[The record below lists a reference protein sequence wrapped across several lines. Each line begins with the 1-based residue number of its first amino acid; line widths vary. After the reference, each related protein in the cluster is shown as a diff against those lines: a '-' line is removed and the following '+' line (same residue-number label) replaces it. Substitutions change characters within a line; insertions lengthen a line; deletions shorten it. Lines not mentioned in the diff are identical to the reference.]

1 MRAEVQA
8 FANKVPSGKTF
19 IFSLQM
25 SINIVSLF
33 KHFGRLVFQNRTRQ
47 SSKTLPATS
56 RQKNQT
62 VTLDTKLHLDITKL
76 ADPCVKTKLFYRLE
90 KAVFAVP

>member
-25 SINIVSLF
+25 STNIVSLF
-33 KHFGRLVFQNRTRQ
+33 KHFGRQRFQTCRLPTA
-47 SSKTLPATS
+47 KTLPATS
-56 RQKNQT
+56 RLKNQT
-62 VTLDTKLHLDITKL
+62 LTLDTKLH
-76 ADPCVKTKLFYRLE
+76 V
-90 KAVFAVP
+90 